1 MNVYNLALITI
12 FKYNIIMEKRFIGMV
27 CLLFFALPVWA
38 DNYNAYYRPSVSGSV
53 QMAFAPYMSSVK
65 STIQKNWHPPDV
77 IQEGHVTV
85 LFKLDKNGRLISS
98 RILESSGNEIF
109 DESALD
115 ALKKSEPFG
124 IFPADSP
131 REQITINYTFDS
143 SLVSTDKMKE
153 FIAQSDKYFYSDKN
167 TALKYINLAIN
178 EVSGDERAYFLY
190 DKRSKLRTALGDIKG
205 AEEDLALYK
214 DLKAKVDIKRVH
226 AIKHQAEIENTPYAY
241 FYLAYSYEQI
251 KDYENAIHAINKAI
265 DMTELNNQYKR
276 YRTELVKKY
285 EI

>member
-1 MNVYNLALITI
+1 MTMGRVGIVLVLS
-12 FKYNIIMEKRFIGMV
+12 
-27 CLLFFALPVWA
+27 LLLALPVSA
-38 DNYNAYYRPSVSGSV
+38 DSYNSAYYKPAVNRTT
-53 QMAFAPYMSSVK
+53 QTDFTPYMSSVRE
-65 STIQKNWHPPDV
+65 SLQKNWHPPDI

-85 LFKLDKNGRLISS
+85 LFKLDRGGRIISS
-98 RILESSGNEIF
+98 QILESSGNEIF

-115 ALKKSEPFG
+115 ALKRSEPFG
-124 IFPADSP
+124 NFPEQSP
-131 REQITINYTFDS
+131 REALTINYSFDS

-153 FIAQSDKYFYSDKN
+153 YMKQSDRYYYSDRN
-167 TALKYINLAIN
+167 EALKYINLAIN

-190 DKRSKLRTALGDIKG
+190 EKRSKIKNALGDTKG

-214 DLKAKVDIKRVH
+214 DLKNKVDIKRVH
-226 AIKHQAEIENTPYAY
+226 AIKHQAEIENTPFAY

-251 KDYENAIHAINKAI
+251 RDYENAIHAINKAI